1 MKQEI
6 GQKIITLNEQE
17 TWQIGFE
24 FGERLTGGVVLAL
37 YGNLGAGK
45 TKFLQGLA
53 KGLGVK
59 EVVNSP
65 TFNILK
71 LYSVKG
77 HKTIKRFCHID
88 AYRLNSEKDLIVL
101 GVEEFLFDPE
111 TIVAI
116 EWAEKINNIWP
127 KNTLRIELRPLTENR
142 RELII
147 KKQL

>member
-1 MKQEI
+1 MKKTI
-6 GQKIITLNEQE
+6 TQKIITLNELE
-17 TWQIGFE
+17 TWQAGFD
-24 FGERLTGGVVLAL
+24 FAKNLNTGTTLAL

-59 EVVNSP
+59 DIVNSP

-71 LYSVKG
+71 TYSVG
-77 HKTIKRFCHID
+77 GNKTIKRFCHID
-88 AYRLNSEKDLIVL
+88 AYRLDSEKDLITL
-101 GVEEFLFDPE
+101 GIDEFISDPG
-111 TIVAI
+111 TVTAI
-116 EWAEKINNIWP
+116 EWAEKIKNIWP
-127 KNTLRIELRPLTENR
+127 ENTLEIKLKVLTEIK

>member
-1 MKQEI
+1 MKKENI
-6 GQKIITLNEQE
+6 KKTITLSEQE
-17 TWQIGFE
+17 TWQVGFD
-24 FGERLTGGVVLAL
+24 FGKNLESGLALAL

-59 EVVNSP
+59 EIVNSP

-71 LYSVKG
+71 VYSVKSN
-77 HKTIKRFCHID
+77 KNIKQFCHID
-88 AYRLNSEKDLIVL
+88 AYRLNSEKDLLTL
-101 GVEEFLFDPE
+101 GIEEFLSD
-111 TIVAI
+111 TDTVVAI

-127 KNTLRIELRPLTENR
+127 KNALRIKLRPLTENK

-147 KKQL
+147 KK

>member
-1 MKQEI
+1 MNMKQRL
-6 GQKIITLNEQE
+6 ITLNEQE
-17 TWQIGFE
+17 TWQAGFD
-24 FGERLTGGVVLAL
+24 FGKNLESGVVLAL

-59 EVVNSP
+59 EIVNSP

-71 LYSVKG
+71 LYSVRD

-88 AYRLNSEKDLIVL
+88 AYRLANEKDLIAL
-101 GVEEFLFDPE
+101 GIEEFLSDPE
-111 TIVAI
+111 TVVAI
-116 EWAEKINNIWP
+116 EWAEKIENIWP
-127 KNTLRIELRPLTENR
+127 EDALKIELKALTDNK
-142 RELII
+142 RELTI

>member
-1 MKQEI
+1 MNMKQRL
-6 GQKIITLNEQE
+6 ITLNEQE
-17 TWQIGFE
+17 TWQAGFN
-24 FGERLTGGVVLAL
+24 FGNNLEKGLALAL

-53 KGLGVK
+53 KGLKVK

-71 LYSVKG
+71 LYSVRG
-77 HKTIKRFCHID
+77 HKTIKHFCHID
-88 AYRLNSEKDLIVL
+88 AYRLANEKDLLAL
-101 GVEEFLFDPE
+101 GIEEFLSDPE
-111 TIVAI
+111 TVVAI
-116 EWAEKINNIWP
+116 EWAEKIKNIWP
-127 KNTLRIELRPLTENR
+127 KNTLRVEITALEENK